1 MTEEFNKTKLLKG
14 NIIFTETPEK
24 FTIMKDSYIVLIDG
38 KIKEISNE
46 LGDKYDKSLVVDYG
60 NKLIIPG
67 MNDLHLHAPQYKNI
81 GIGMDKEL
89 IPWLNSY
96 TFPEESRF
104 KDLTYAKTVYKK
116 VIKELWRQGTTAAA
130 LFSTIHKEGTK
141 LLIDLLDKAGLYAF
155 VGKVN
160 MDINSPEY
168 LIENTEESIKDTEE
182 VLTYCKGK
190 STLVK
195 PIITP
200 RFVPSCSKELMD
212 KLGDLAIKNN
222 LPVQSHL
229 SENIEEISWVKDL
242 HQDSK
247 FYGDVYNTYN
257 LFGQTPTLMAHCIHS
272 SDEELELIKKNNVMV
287 VHCPISNVNIGSG
300 IMPCRKYLDKGISL
314 ALGSDVSGGS
324 SYSIFKT
331 IAYAIQL
338 SKLQWQQSGK
348 AEKFLSLSEAFY
360 MATKSGGSFFGKIG
374 SFEKDYVFNAIVI
387 DDESLGSEDYSV
399 VERLERF
406 IYLGDDRNILFRY
419 VNGEVVDEPEF

>member
-1 MTEEFNKTKLLKG
+1 MTEEINKVKIIKG
-14 NIIFTETPEK
+14 NFIFTETPEK
-24 FTIMKDSYIVLIDG
+24 FTIVKDSYIVLIDG
-38 KIKEISNE
+38 KVKEISNN
-46 LGDKYDKSLVVDYG
+46 LGYKYDKSKVINYG

-96 TFPEESRF
+96 TFPEEAKF

-116 VIKELWRQGTTAAA
+116 VIKELWKQGTTAAA

-141 LLIDLLDKAGLYAF
+141 LLIDLFDKAGLYAF

-190 STLVK
+190 SNLVK

-212 KLGDLAIKNN
+212 KLGDLAVKNN

-229 SENIEEISWVKDL
+229 SENMEEINWVNDL

-247 FYGDVYNTYN
+247 FYGDVYNKYN

-300 IMPCRKYLDKGISL
+300 IMPCRKYIDKGISL

-348 AEKFLSLSEAFY
+348 AERFLSLSEAFY

-374 SFEKDYVFNAIVI
+374 SFEKDYVFNALVI
-387 DDESLGSEDYSV
+387 DDKNLGSEDYSV

-419 VNGEVVDEPEF
+419 VNGEIVDEPEF